1 MTTGSPRWLTL
12 LVLVTAGEA
21 VFFLPFLLARVFRPT
36 VLAVFGLTNLELGT
50 AYAVY
55 GVLAM
60 GAYLAGGPLAD
71 HFRARSLLVVALA
84 TTAAGGLVLV
94 ALPGLTTLVLL
105 YAAWGV
111 TTIALFWAPLIKA
124 TRAWGGELA
133 QGAAFGLLDGGRGLL
148 AAVTGSLLVVVFA
161 VLLPEDVGTATPAD
175 QARALRAIILILMG
189 ITVATAVLVW
199 RVLPAGDGHAH
210 ATARPSLA
218 GLARAARLPAVWLQA
233 LIILCAY
240 VGFRALDDVA
250 LFADE
255 VLGANAVQSAAL
267 GTAALWLRPVAAVA
281 AGYLADRAGAARLTL
296 ACFAL
301 ALAGSAILAS
311 GAVTP
316 SRPVLFGAGFAALGL
331 GVFALR
337 GLYFAIL
344 QPARVPLAIT
354 GSAVGLVSL
363 VGYTPDVFM
372 APLMGALLDAAPGA
386 AGHYRVFAVVVAFAA
401 LGLVAALAFAR
412 VTGATA
418 PRIGPAPSHE
428 GPPHVE

>member
-1 MTTGSPRWLTL
+1 MSPGSPRWLTL
-12 LVLVTAGEA
+12 LALVTAGEA

-36 VLAVFGLTNLELGT
+36 VLAVLGLTNLEFGT
-50 AYAVY
+50 AYGVY

-60 GAYLAGGPLAD
+60 VAYLAGGPLAD
-71 HFRARSLLVVALA
+71 HFPARSLLVTALVA
-84 TTAAGGLVLV
+84 TAAGGIVLV
-94 ALPGLTTLVLL
+94 TLPGLGALVLL

-124 TRAWGGELA
+124 TRAWGGELS

-161 VLLPEDVGTATPAD
+161 ALLPVDVATASLAD
-175 QARALRAIILILMG
+175 QARALRVIILILMA
-189 ITVATAVLVW
+189 ITVATALLVW
-199 RVLPAGDGHAH
+199 RVLPAGRGPGT

-218 GLARAARLPAVWLQA
+218 GLAHAARLPAVWLQA

-250 LFADE
+250 LFAGQ

-267 GTAALWLRPVAAVA
+267 GTAALWLRPVAAVG

-301 ALAGSAILAS
+301 ALAGSGLLAS
-311 GAVTP
+311 GSVTAA
-316 SRPVLFGAGFAALGL
+316 RPLLFGAGFAALGL

-386 AGHYRVFAVVVAFAA
+386 TGHYRVFAVVAAFAA
-401 LGLVAALAFAR
+401 LGLGAALAFAR
-412 VTGATA
+412 VTGAQR
-418 PRIGPAPSHE
+418 PRIGPPLRRE
-428 GPPHVE
+428 